1 MTNHHDFEQL
11 LKQSEN
17 YKRRLELI
25 RGVVVEKQTGTFI
38 HGYIVGHIA
47 TEFVGYLHR
56 TKLGLASTDARFMPN
71 PNNDF
76 RPDISIVMAGTPLV
90 GQGPMPGVPDIAIEV
105 QSPDQSVN
113 YMRDR
118 AAYYLRLGVKMVWL
132 VYTKKYL
139 VEVIMSEATGI
150 YVDGE
155 MIIAEPLLPGFTM
168 AVKDV
173 FEVL

>member
-1 MTNHHDFEQL
+1 
-11 LKQSEN
+11 
-17 YKRRLELI
+17 
-25 RGVVVEKQTGTFI
+25 
-38 HGYIVGHIA
+38 
-47 TEFVGYLHR
+47 
-56 TKLGLASTDARFMPN
+56 
-71 PNNDF
+71 
-76 RPDISIVMAGTPLV
+76 
-90 GQGPMPGVPDIAIEV
+90 
-105 QSPDQSVN
+105 
-113 YMRDR
+113 
-118 AAYYLRLGVKMVWL
+118 MVWL